1 MANDKERENL
11 TRKIAELEAQINKYV
26 KEGADDAAKRT
37 EQARSL
43 TEELK
48 DQLGIQ
54 TKINEGEKTLLGIS
68 QQIAKSAQEN
78 VVELGKSGKIDDA
91 IKKDKKIIADTL
103 REQLIIQKSLTE
115 TQKEDAESIFKAN
128 KNRLDT
134 LSEIDKLTN
143 LIGEASESEIAA
155 LNEQLK
161 IQYDLLAVSEDELG
175 NLLES
180 VDADTQRYVLSSQ
193 LLEQAQENLKAK
205 EKEKETQ
212 EEINNKLGIAGGIVK
227 GLGALLGDFGKS
239 LKLDEVADEMEKFAE
254 EAARSGK
261 EVSRLEVLGVGVR
274 SAFSNLVKG
283 LTDPT
288 VVIASMIKGFQEVDK
303 AQKEFRSQTG
313 QNISQVDTLN
323 NSFLST
329 TDYIKAASELTKEL
343 GVNASVAFSKEDI
356 VEVGEL
362 TTGMGL
368 AAKEAA
374 NLAKLSKASGTNLA
388 DNTKAIEGSF
398 KSFVSTNRTALN
410 FGDVM
415 KDVGNVSDSVSMSLG
430 GNPEK
435 IAKAA
440 MEARKF
446 GLNLEQADKI
456 ASSLLDFESSISAEL
471 EAELLTGKDLN
482 LEKARSAAL
491 NNDLATVAKE
501 IGKNAEV
508 NAAFSNG
515 NRIQQEAIAK
525 AMGMSRDDMA
535 KIIYQQKVQNGLSA
549 EQAAKAADISLEE
562 AKRLT
567 AQEQM
572 GKAVDKITQAFAPIV
587 GLVASIAAFIADIL
601 SNSWVLGAA
610 IGILALSYFPKI
622 VSGVK
627 SMTEGLKDSVKSAL
641 DLGKKLFSSEGR
653 VELKDKLLG
662 KGDDKAVD
670 VATEGDDKAGELG
683 KKSKSVSGQAGK
695 GVKEFLTNL
704 SKGIQSFSKVTLG
717 DIGKLALSG
726 LALVALT
733 PAIPALLLLQFM
745 SGPKVK
751 SALKGIADGLV
762 AFGKASKSL
771 TEVAP
776 YILLGEALL
785 AGFGA
790 ALIPLTYAL
799 SLLSPL
805 LESFGKVIKNVLDGV
820 AGIITAVADGFVKLL
835 DSITI
840 DKVVAVGLLGG
851 ALISLGAGLVTFA
864 GGFAIAS
871 AVMAVGG
878 LLGNPLDTILEMAS
892 KSKAIKTTADSLTQ
906 MATALTGVA
915 SALNDIDTDKLEALG
930 DFATENA
937 FANAASGIVSAITA
951 PITAIGN
958 KVGGGGA
965 DQQAAKLDEIKAIL
979 QQILTKEGTVNLDSQ
994 KIGQITSLKTVKVQ

>member
-1 MANDKERENL
+1 MADDKEREKL
-11 TRKIAELEAQINKYV
+11 TQKIADLEAQINKYV
-26 KEGADDAAKRT
+26 KEGANDAAKRT

-54 TKINEGEKTLLGIS
+54 TKINEGEKTLLGIA
-68 QQIAKSAQEN
+68 QQITKSAQEN
-78 VVELGKSGKIDDA
+78 SVELGKSGKIDDA
-91 IKKDKKIIADTL
+91 IKKDKKIIADAL
-103 REQLIIQKSLTE
+103 REQLIIQKSLTAS
-115 TQKEDAESIFKAN
+115 QLEDAELVFEAN

-134 LSEIDKLTN
+134 LSEIDKINDKLRT
-143 LIGEASESEIAA
+143 ASDDEIAG
-155 LNEQLK
+155 LTDQLK
-161 IQYDLLAVSEDELG
+161 IQYDLLAVREDDLG
-175 NLLES
+175 QLLE
-180 VDADTQRYVLSSQ
+180 VIDVETQRYVLSGQ

-205 EKEKETQ
+205 EKEKKTQ
-212 EEINNKLGIAGGIVK
+212 DEINEKLGITGGIVK
-227 GLGALLGDFGKS
+227 GLGVLLGDFGKS
-239 LKLDEVADEMEKFAE
+239 LKLDEVADDMQKFAE

-274 SAFSNLVKG
+274 SAFSNLVG
-283 LTDPT
+283 SLTDPA
-288 VVIASMIKGFQEVDK
+288 VVITSMIKGFNEVDK

-313 QNISQVDTLN
+313 QNIEFVDTLN
-323 NSFLST
+323 DSFIST
-329 TDYIKAASELTKEL
+329 ADYIKAASELTKEL
-343 GVNASVAFSKEDI
+343 GVNAAVAFSPKDI
-356 VEVGEL
+356 AEVGEL

-368 AAKEAA
+368 ASKEAA

-388 DNTKAIEGSF
+388 DNTKAIESSF
-398 KSFVSTNRTALN
+398 KSFVTTNRTALS
-410 FGDVM
+410 FGDIM
-415 KDVGNVSDSVSMSLG
+415 KDVGNVSASVSLSLG
-430 GNPEK
+430 SNPEK
-435 IAKAA
+435 IAEAA
-440 MEARKF
+440 MQAKKF
-446 GLNLEQADKI
+446 GLSLEQADKI
-456 ASSLLDFESSISAEL
+456 ANSLLDFESSISAEL

-491 NNDLATVAKE
+491 NNDLATVAEE

-508 NAAFSNG
+508 NAAFSSG

-525 AMGMSRDDMA
+525 AMGMSRDEMA
-535 KIIYQQKVQNGLSA
+535 QMIYQQKMNSGLTA
-549 EQAAKAADISLEE
+549 EQAAKAADINVEE
-562 AKRLT
+562 AKRLS

-572 GKAVDKITQAFAPIV
+572 AKAMDKLNQAFAPIV
-587 GLVASIAAFIADIL
+587 EILASVAAFIAEIL
-601 SNSWVLGAA
+601 SKWYILYPL
-610 IGILALSYFPKI
+610 IGLVALSYFPKI

-641 DLGKKLFSSEGR
+641 DLGKNLLSGGEDI
-653 VELKDKLLG
+653 EDQLLG
-662 KGDDKAVD
+662 GDEDDKMID
-670 VATEGDDKAGELG
+670 VASKTDDKAGDLG
-683 KKSKSVSGQAGK
+683 KKSQAVKGQAGK

-704 SKGIQSFSKVTLG
+704 SKGIQSFSKVNIA

-733 PAIPALLLLQFM
+733 PAIPALLLLQLVR
-745 SGPKVK
+745 GPLVK
-751 SALKGIADGLV
+751 AALKGVAEGLV
-762 AFGKASKSL
+762 AFGKASQQL
-771 TEVAP
+771 TQVAP

-805 LESFGKVIKNVLDGV
+805 LEAFGKVIKNVLDGV

-840 DKVVAVGLLGG
+840 EKVIAVGALGT
-851 ALISLGAGLVTFA
+851 ALISLGAGLIIFA
-864 GGFAIAS
+864 GGLATATAMMAI
-871 AVMAVGG
+871 GG

-906 MATALTGVA
+906 MASALKGVA

-937 FANAASGIVSAITA
+937 FVNAASGIVSAITA
-951 PITAIGN
+951 PIAAIGN
-958 KVGGGGA
+958 AVGGGGA

>member
-11 TRKIAELEAQINKYV
+11 TKKIAELEAQINKYV
-26 KEGADDAAKRT
+26 KEGATDAAKRT

-78 VVELGKSGKIDDA
+78 AVELGKSGKIDDA
-91 IKKDKKIIADTL
+91 IKKDKKIIADAL

-115 TQKEDAESIFKAN
+115 TQKKDAELIFETN

-161 IQYDLLAVSEDELG
+161 IQYDLLAVSEDDLG
-175 NLLES
+175 TLLEL

-212 EEINNKLGIAGGIVK
+212 NEINSSLGIAGGIVK

-261 EVSRLEVLGVGVR
+261 EVSKLEVLGVGAR
-274 SAFSNLVKG
+274 KAFSNLLG
-283 LTDPT
+283 SLTDPT
-288 VVIASMIKGFQEVDK
+288 AVITATIKGFNEIDK
-303 AQKEFRSQTG
+303 AQKDFRSQTG
-313 QNISQVDTLN
+313 QNIEFVDTLN
-323 NSFLST
+323 DSFLST
-329 TDYIKAASELTKEL
+329 ADYIKAASELTKEL
-343 GVNASVAFSKEDI
+343 GVNAAAAFSPADI
-356 VEVGEL
+356 TEVGEL

-388 DNTKAIEGSF
+388 DNTKAIESSF
-398 KSFVSTNRTALN
+398 KSFVTTNRTALS
-410 FGDVM
+410 FGDIM
-415 KDVGNVSDSVSMSLG
+415 KDVGNVSASVSLSLG
-430 GNPEK
+430 SNPAK
-435 IAKAA
+435 IAEAA
-440 MEARKF
+440 MQAKKF
-446 GLNLEQADKI
+446 GLSLEQADKI

-491 NNDLATVAKE
+491 SNDLATVAEE

-535 KIIYQQKVQNGLSA
+535 KMIYQQKINSGLTA
-549 EQAAKAADISLEE
+549 EQAAKAADINLEE

-572 GKAVDKITQAFAPIV
+572 GKAMDKLTQAFAPIV
-587 GLVASIAAFIADIL
+587 EILASVAAFIADIL
-601 SNSWVLGAA
+601 SRWYILYPL
-610 IGILALSYFPKI
+610 IGLVALSYFPKI

-627 SMTEGLKDSVKSAL
+627 SMTEGLKDSIKSAL
-641 DLGKKLFSSEGR
+641 DLGKNLLSGGEDI
-653 VELKDKLLG
+653 EDQLLG
-662 KGDDKAVD
+662 GEGDDKVVD
-670 VATEGDDKAGELG
+670 VASKSDDKAGELG

-733 PAIPALLLLQFM
+733 PAIPALLLLQFV

-820 AGIITAVADGFVKLL
+820 AVIITAVADGFVKLL

-840 DKVVAVGLLGG
+840 DKVAAVGLLGG
-851 ALISLGAGLVTFA
+851 ALISLGAGLITFA
-864 GGFAIAS
+864 GGLAVAS

-878 LLGNPLDTILEMAS
+878 LLGNPLDVILEMAS

-906 MATALTGVA
+906 MVTALTGVA